1 MLIKMITCDINDKI
15 GNKLKCNFMSVLNKN
30 RWALSTAEAN
40 FGRFQV
46 LDCLLNK
53 RVAYY
58 VPNLSAVSVN
68 GNSAIVHTTTGK
80 NLLIQLDANSRRFIS

>member
-1 MLIKMITCDINDKI
+1 MIKYVISWSE
-15 GNKLKCNFMSVLNKN
+15 FYMSAVNEN
-30 RWALSTAEAN
+30 RWALSKVEVN

-46 LDCLLNK
+46 LDSLLKK

-68 GNSAIVHTTTGK
+68 GNSAIVHTKSGK
-80 NLLIQLDANSRRFIS
+80 DLLIQLDANTRRFIS